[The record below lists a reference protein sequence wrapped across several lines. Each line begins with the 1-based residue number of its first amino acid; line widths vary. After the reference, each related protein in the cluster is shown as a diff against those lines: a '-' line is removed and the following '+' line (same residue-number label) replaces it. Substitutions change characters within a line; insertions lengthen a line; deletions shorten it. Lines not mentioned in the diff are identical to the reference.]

1 MRTLLVLWL
10 APLAI
15 FWSWYFLSLNDVSD
29 LVFSRALHDHV
40 FGIYGEM
47 LGIDPA
53 EIPPM
58 IAKALVV
65 DSVILGAIIAFRRRR
80 RIAAWWRQRGAAEPV
95 A

>member
-40 FGIYGEM
+40 FAVYGEM
-47 LGIDPA
+47 LGIDPST
-53 EIPPM
+53 IPPM
-58 IAKALVV
+58 IAKALVF
-65 DSVILGAIIAFRRRR
+65 DSLVLGAIIAFRRRR
-80 RIAAWWRQRGAAEPV
+80 RIAEWWRRRRPAEPV